1 MYGRPEREKTR
12 VARGS
17 DFSPVTRGTAYASFS
32 CQFVHIFEIKLFC
45 FIAAMSELVHDVEAI
60 HDLC

>member
-17 DFSPVTRGTAYASFS
+17 DFSPVTRGTV
-32 CQFVHIFEIKLFC
+32 QRMQVLVVNLFIC
-45 FIAAMSELVHDVEAI
+45 LELKCSA
-60 HDLC
+60 LLLL